1 MKTIFSSLLLFAS
14 LVLNAQTTDTLTR
27 SRITTQK
34 YSGNIVQRTY
44 KTAPVT
50 DVKMIVFGDYSIS
63 DYVILSPKS
72 PSEEELNSLKGT
84 TVKVQNTSIA
94 GSGIDPLTFE
104 IYQVEVQKK
113 DDFMYRVFGND
124 LKEKATNLPESFTVH
139 KTDNE
144 NCYGIV
150 DLGGGRIVIP
160 YKGVLLYLI
169 RI

>member
-1 MKTIFSSLLLFAS
+1 MKTIFASLLLFSS
-14 LVLNAQTTDTLTR
+14 LLISAQTSDTLTR

-34 YSGNIVQRTY
+34 YNGNMVQRTY
-44 KTAPVT
+44 KTMPVN
-50 DVKMIVFGDYSIS
+50 DVKMIVFGDYTIT
-63 DYVILSPKS
+63 DYSILSQKS
-72 PSEEELNSLKGT
+72 LSEEELNSLRGT

-113 DDFMYRVFGND
+113 DDFIYRVFGSD
-124 LKEKATNLPESFTVH
+124 LKKSETNLPETFTVH

-160 YKGVLLYLI
+160 YKGVLLYLT
-169 RI
+169 RM